1 MELRG
6 QRSALHTNKYCPL
19 TNRCRRILL
28 ANTAASAVR
37 IWLLRGQL
45 LLLLLCSGLQRP
57 TIAVKIDFD
66 LAPNSFDDQ
75 YRGCSQQVME
85 MLLQGDYFMEELE
98 SSKHYRKVWQQTHF
112 NWLNQEK
119 PLPGNVTITHAVA
132 VSVYLSDD
140 RVHLDFSRA
149 MASAAGSPQQY
160 KHSFRFKYLH
170 YFLTSAIQLLRK
182 EIVSRKDSLCYE
194 VQHELKGV
202 YLQAP
207 VGAIVRFGQF
217 LSTSPATEQAQR
229 FGNQTLFTMLTCLGA
244 PVQDFSLKKEVL
256 VPPYE
261 LFKVVNVSY
270 HPRGNWL
277 QLLSNGNQSTYNCQL
292 LKADLMVYLAF
303 SMLSAS
309 CNFFKASIVVALD
322 GPGLFSDVVASDCS
336 FL

>member
-1 MELRG
+1 
-6 QRSALHTNKYCPL
+6 
-19 TNRCRRILL
+19 
-28 ANTAASAVR
+28 
-37 IWLLRGQL
+37 
-45 LLLLLCSGLQRP
+45 
-57 TIAVKIDFD
+57 
-66 LAPNSFDDQ
+66 
-75 YRGCSQQVME
+75 ME

-98 SSKHYRKVWQQTHF
+98 SSKHYRKVWHQTHL

-119 PLPGNVTITHAVA
+119 PLPGNMTVTHALA

-202 YLQAP
+202 YLRAP

-217 LSTSPATEQAQR
+217 LSTSPAREQAQR

-277 QLLSNGNQSTYNCQL
+277 QLLSNGTQSTYNCQL
-292 LKADLMVYLAF
+292 LKASSRKCIPTPL
-303 SMLSAS
+303 
-309 CNFFKASIVVALD
+309 
-322 GPGLFSDVVASDCS
+322 VVASLS
-336 FL
+336 FLTSVIIFSKSGA

>member
-6 QRSALHTNKYCPL
+6 QRNALHTDKCCPL
-19 TNRCRRILL
+19 TNHCRRILL

-57 TIAVKIDFD
+57 TGIFPGIKAASPLSPALQMD
-66 LAPNSFDDQ
+66 SF
-75 YRGCSQQVME
+75 E
-85 MLLQGDYFMEELE
+85 EALLPGYMEELE
-98 SSKHYRKVWQQTHF
+98 SSKHYRKVWHQTHL

-119 PLPGNVTITHAVA
+119 PLPGNMTITHALA

-194 VQHELKGV
+194 VQHEWKGV
-202 YLQAP
+202 YLRAP

-217 LSTSPATEQAQR
+217 LSTSPAREQAQR

-277 QLLSNGNQSTYNCQL
+277 QLLSNGTQSTYNCQL
-292 LKADLMVYLAF
+292 LKASSRKCIPTPL
-303 SMLSAS
+303 
-309 CNFFKASIVVALD
+309 
-322 GPGLFSDVVASDCS
+322 VVASLS
-336 FL
+336 FLTSLIVFSKSGA

>member
-6 QRSALHTNKYCPL
+6 QRSTLHTNKCCPL

-28 ANTAASAVR
+28 ANTAAPAVR
-37 IWLLRGQL
+37 IWLVRGQL
-45 LLLLLCSGLQRP
+45 LLLLLCSALQRP

-75 YRGCSQQVME
+75 YQGCSQQVME
-85 MLLQGDYFMEELE
+85 MLLQGDYFTEELE
-98 SSKHYRKVWQQTHF
+98 SNKDYRKVWKQTHF

-119 PLPGNVTITHAVA
+119 PLPRNMTTTHAVA
-132 VSVYLSDD
+132 VLVYLSDN

-149 MASAAGSPQQY
+149 MAIAAGSPQQY
-160 KHSFRFKYLH
+160 RHSFHFKYLH

-182 EIVSRKDSLCYE
+182 EIISRKDPLCYE
-194 VQHELKGV
+194 VHHELKGV

-217 LSTSPATEQAQR
+217 LSTSPAREQAQR
-229 FGNQTLFTMLTCLGA
+229 FENQTLFTMLTCLGA
-244 PVQDFSLKKEVL
+244 PLQDLSLKKVL

-261 LFKVVNVSY
+261 LFKVVNASY

-277 QLLSNGNQSTYNCQL
+277 QLLSNGTQSMYNCQL
-292 LKADLMVYLAF
+292 LKASSRKCIPTPLVI
-303 SMLSAS
+303 AS
-309 CNFFKASIVVALD
+309 L
-322 GPGLFSDVVASDCS
+322 S
-336 FL
+336 FLTTVIISSKSGA